1 MADGPEKVFETEN
14 KQRIIQVFVPGKQ
27 VTLAHIIANPNPDI
41 YKKLGVI
48 GDHMGAIGIMTI
60 TPSEGA
66 IIGADVATKAAN
78 VEVIFVD
85 RFNGSLVIGGDV
97 ALFIQD
103 ATQER
108 HMFSPG
114 RAASFP
120 IPVSG
125 IVSKTDQAT
134 EKQVEQAR
142 ELLVLA
148 GEDPVFAVS
157 AFTGEGIGELSAFLQ
172 D

>member
-1 MADGPEKVFETEN
+1 
-14 KQRIIQVFVPGKQ
+14 
-27 VTLAHIIANPNPDI
+27 
-41 YKKLGVI
+41 
-48 GDHMGAIGIMTI
+48 
-60 TPSEGA
+60 
-66 IIGADVATKAAN
+66 
-78 VEVIFVD
+78 
-85 RFNGSLVIGGDV
+85 
-97 ALFIQD
+97 
-103 ATQER
+103 
-108 HMFSPG
+108 MFSPG

-125 IVSKTDQAT
+125 IVSKIDQAT

-148 GEDPVFAVS
+148 GEGPVFAVS